1 MDNSASPEWAGPLSG
16 IRVLDF
22 SRVLAGPA
30 ASLAL
35 ADLGA
40 EVIKIEPPGG
50 GDDTRAF
57 PPFSDGH
64 SVYFLG
70 INRGKKSIVID
81 LKSADGVT
89 LAKDL
94 AAKCDILIE
103 NYRPGVMDRLGLG
116 YETLAAINP
125 RLIYCAISGFGMT
138 GPLRDYPSFDIV
150 TQAMSGA
157 MSVNGERD
165 RPPTRLGLPL
175 GDLVGGI
182 NGPIGI
188 LAALYERTVT
198 GRGRLIDVSLL
209 DGLMGLLAYLP
220 QIAWHSGENP
230 KPQGNPHPNL
240 VPYGVFPARGGLMV
254 IACLTNDFWARL
266 CRALGLESF
275 IDDPRY
281 DTLEKRRAARGEVDE
296 LVGGKTALH
305 SFDALDAL
313 LTEHLVPHA
322 PILGVLDAL
331 AQPQAVA
338 REMVVE
344 TQHKALGSIPIVNR
358 PIKFPGAPQPIPAA
372 PPVLGEHT
380 DAILSEMLG
389 LDADAIAALRASRT
403 VA

>member
-1 MDNSASPEWAGPLSG
+1 MDNTAPPKWPGPLDG

-40 EVIKIEPPGG
+40 EIIKVEPPGS
-50 GDDTRAF
+50 GDDTRTF

-81 LKSADGVT
+81 LKTADGVA
-89 LAKDL
+89 LARDL
-94 AAKCDILIE
+94 SAKCDIVIE

-150 TQAMSGA
+150 TQALSGA
-157 MSVNGERD
+157 FSVNGERD
-165 RPPTRLGLPL
+165 RAPTRPALPM

-220 QIAWHSGENP
+220 QIAFHSGENP

-240 VPYGVFPARGGLMV
+240 VPYGVFPARDGLMV
-254 IACLTNDFWARL
+254 IACLTNAFWANL
-266 CRALGLESF
+266 CRALGLDAF
-275 IDDPRY
+275 IEDPRY
-281 DTLEKRRAARGEVDE
+281 DTLEMRRQNRVAVDE
-296 LVGGKTALH
+296 LVGSKTSLH
-305 SFDALDAL
+305 SFAELDVI
-313 LTEHLVPHA
+313 LTEHQVPHA

-338 REMVVE
+338 REMVVHTE
-344 TQHKALGSIPIVNR
+344 HKALGSIPIVNR
-358 PIKFPGAPQPIPAA
+358 PIKFPGAPQPIPSA

-380 DAILSEMLG
+380 DAILG
-389 LDADAIAALRASRT
+389 DVLDLSPERIAALRASG
-403 VA
+403 AIA